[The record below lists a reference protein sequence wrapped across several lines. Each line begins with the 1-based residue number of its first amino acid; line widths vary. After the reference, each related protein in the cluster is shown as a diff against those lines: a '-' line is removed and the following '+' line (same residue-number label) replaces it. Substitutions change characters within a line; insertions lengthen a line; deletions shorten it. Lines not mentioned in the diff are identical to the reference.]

1 VREWLFGRQA
11 VHESLRAGR
20 RQPVRLLLLE
30 GTARA
35 PIIDAITAKLQAVS
49 AAQKRRIPI
58 EKCSRQYMSRV
69 LGHDEHQGVALE
81 TSGYPYT
88 DIHAMLDLAQAR
100 QEPPLLLLL
109 DLIQDI
115 HNLGSLLRTAEAV
128 GVHGVVIQERR
139 AAGVTPAT
147 VNTSSGAV
155 EHLLVAQVTNL
166 AKEIER
172 LKGADVWIAGLED
185 APGARRYTEVSM
197 NLPLAIVVGSEG
209 AGLRRL
215 VRERCDWLMSI
226 PMRGQINSLNAA
238 VAGSLALYEALR
250 QRAL

>member
-1 VREWLFGRQA
+1 MREWLFGRQA
-11 VHESLRAGR
+11 VRESLRAGR
-20 RQPVRLLLLE
+20 RQPSRLLLLE
-30 GTARA
+30 GAARA
-35 PIIDAITAKLQAVS
+35 SIIDEITAT
-49 AAQKRRIPI
+49 AQQLHVPI
-58 EKCSRQYMSRV
+58 EKCSRQIIGRV
-69 LGHDEHQGVALE
+69 LGHEEHQGVALE
-81 TSGYPYT
+81 TSGYPYA
-88 DIHAMLDLAQAR
+88 DIHTMLDLARTR

-109 DLIQDI
+109 DLVQDI

-166 AKEIER
+166 VKEIER
-172 LKGADVWIAGLED
+172 LKARDISRPDVWIAGLED
-185 APGARRYTEVSM
+185 APGARPYTEANM
-197 NLPLAIVVGSEG
+197 ILPLAIVVGNEG

>member
-1 VREWLFGRQA
+1 
-11 VHESLRAGR
+11 
-20 RQPVRLLLLE
+20 VRLLLLE
-30 GTARA
+30 GAARA
-35 PIIDAITAKLQAVS
+35 PIIDEITA
-49 AAQKRRIPI
+49 AAQQRHIPI
-58 EKCSRQYMSRV
+58 EKCSRQVIGRV
-69 LGHDEHQGVALE
+69 LGHDDHQGVALE
-81 TSGYPYT
+81 TSDYPYA
-88 DIHAMLDLAQAR
+88 DIHAMLDLAHAR

-166 AKEIER
+166 VKEIER
-172 LKGADVWIAGLED
+172 LKLREVWIAGLED
-185 APGARRYTEVSM
+185 APGARSYTETNM
-197 NLPLAIVVGSEG
+197 TLPLAIVVGSEG

-250 QRAL
+250 QRAS

>member
-1 VREWLFGRQA
+1 VREWLFGRQP
-11 VHESLRAGR
+11 VRESLRAGR
-20 RQPVRLLLLE
+20 RQPSRLLLLE
-30 GTARA
+30 GAARA
-35 PIIDAITAKLQAVS
+35 PILDEITT
-49 AAQKRRIPI
+49 AAQQYHIPI
-58 EKCSRQYMSRV
+58 EKCSRQIIERI
-69 LGHDEHQGVALE
+69 LGHEEHQGVALE
-81 TSGYPYT
+81 TSAYPYA
-88 DIHAMLDLAQAR
+88 DIYTMLDLARTR

-172 LKGADVWIAGLED
+172 LKTREVSRPDVWVAGLEN
-185 APGARRYTEVSM
+185 APGARPYTEVNM
-197 NLPLAIVVGSEG
+197 ILPLAIVVGNEG

-238 VAGSLALYEALR
+238 VAGSLALYEARR

>member
-1 VREWLFGRQA
+1 
-11 VHESLRAGR
+11 
-20 RQPVRLLLLE
+20 LLE
-30 GTARA
+30 GAVRA
-35 PIIDAITAKLQAVS
+35 PIIDEITA
-49 AAQKRRIPI
+49 AAQQRRIPI
-58 EKCSRQYMSRV
+58 EKCPRQLIGRI
-69 LGHDEHQGVALE
+69 LGHEEHQGVALE
-81 TSGYPYT
+81 TSAYPYA
-88 DIHAMLDLAQAR
+88 DIHAMLDLAHAR
-100 QEPPLLLLL
+100 QEPALLLLL

-115 HNLGSLLRTAEAV
+115 HNLGSLLRTAEAA

-166 AKEIER
+166 VKEMER
-172 LKGADVWIAGLED
+172 LKALDLWIAGLEA
-185 APGARRYTEVSM
+185 APGARPYTETNM
-197 NLPLAIVVGSEG
+197 ILPLAIVVGSEG

-215 VRERCDWLMSI
+215 VRERCDWLISI

>member
-20 RQPVRLLLLE
+20 RRPTRLLLLE
-30 GTARA
+30 SAARA
-35 PIIDAITAKLQAVS
+35 PIIDEITA
-49 AAQKRRIPI
+49 AAQQRRIPI
-58 EKCSRQYMSRV
+58 EKCSRQTIGRI
-69 LGHDEHQGVALE
+69 LGHEEHQGVALE
-81 TSGYPYT
+81 TSGYPYAEV
-88 DIHAMLDLAQAR
+88 DAMLDLAKTR
-100 QEPPLLLLL
+100 QESPLLLLL

-155 EHLLVAQVTNL
+155 EHLRVAQVTNL

-172 LKGADVWIAGLED
+172 LKAHENSRPEMWIAGLED
-185 APGARRYTEVSM
+185 APGACPYTEVNM
-197 NLPLAIVVGSEG
+197 TLPLAIVVGSEG
-209 AGLRRL
+209 TGLRRL

>member
-30 GTARA
+30 GVARA
-35 PIIDAITAKLQAVS
+35 PIIDDITA
-49 AAQKRRIPI
+49 AAQQRRIPI
-58 EKCSRQYMSRV
+58 EKCSRQVLDRI
-69 LGHDEHQGVALE
+69 LGHEEHQGVALE
-81 TSGYPYT
+81 TSAYPYA
-88 DIHAMLDLAQAR
+88 DIPAMLNLAQAR
-100 QEPPLLLLL
+100 REPPLLLLL

-128 GVHGVVIQERR
+128 GAHGVVIQERR

-166 AKEIER
+166 VKEIER
-172 LKGADVWIAGLED
+172 LKTAELWIAGLED
-185 APGARRYTEVSM
+185 APGARPYTTTNM
-197 NLPLAIVVGSEG
+197 ILPLAIVVGSEG

-226 PMRGQINSLNAA
+226 PMRGRINSLNAA

-250 QRAL
+250 QRSS

>member
-11 VHESLRAGR
+11 VRESLRAGR
-20 RQPVRLLLLE
+20 RQPSRLLLLE
-30 GTARA
+30 GAARA
-35 PIIDAITAKLQAVS
+35 PIIDEITA
-49 AAQKRRIPI
+49 AAQQGHIPI
-58 EKCSRQYMSRV
+58 EKCSRQIIGRV
-69 LGHDEHQGVALE
+69 VGHEEHQGVALE
-81 TSGYPYT
+81 TSAYPYA
-88 DIHAMLDLAQAR
+88 DIYAMLDLARTR

-115 HNLGSLLRTAEAV
+115 HNLGSLLRTAEAA

-166 AKEIER
+166 VKEIER
-172 LKGADVWIAGLED
+172 LKAREVSRSDVWIAGLED
-185 APGARRYTEVSM
+185 APGARPYTKVNM
-197 NLPLAIVVGSEG
+197 ILPLAIVVGNEG

>member
-1 VREWLFGRQA
+1 MREWLFGRQA

-20 RQPVRLLLLE
+20 RQPVRVLVLE
-30 GTARA
+30 GAVRA
-35 PIIDAITAKLQAVS
+35 PIIDDIAA
-49 AAQKRRIPI
+49 AAQQCRIPI
-58 EKCSRQYMSRV
+58 EKCSRQLLDRI
-69 LGHDEHQGVALE
+69 LGHEEHQGVALE
-81 TSGYPYT
+81 TSTYPYA
-88 DIHAMLDLAQAR
+88 DIHAMLDLARTR

-166 AKEIER
+166 VKEIER
-172 LKGADVWIAGLED
+172 LKTADLWIAGLED
-185 APGARRYTEVSM
+185 APGARPYTETNM
-197 NLPLAIVVGSEG
+197 ILPLAIVVGSEG

-226 PMRGQINSLNAA
+226 PMRGRINSLNAA

>member
-1 VREWLFGRQA
+1 MREWLFGRQA
-11 VHESLRAGR
+11 VRESLRAGR
-20 RQPVRLLLLE
+20 RQPARLLLLE
-30 GTARA
+30 GAARA
-35 PIIDAITAKLQAVS
+35 PIIDEITA
-49 AAQKRRIPI
+49 AAQKRHIPI
-58 EKCSRQYMSRV
+58 EKCSRQIIGRV
-69 LGHDEHQGVALE
+69 LGHEEHQGVALE
-81 TSGYPYT
+81 TSAYPYA
-88 DIHAMLDLAQAR
+88 DVYAMLDLARTR

-115 HNLGSLLRTAEAV
+115 HNLGSLLRTAEAA

-166 AKEIER
+166 VKEIER
-172 LKGADVWIAGLED
+172 LKAADVWVAGLED
-185 APGARRYTEVSM
+185 APGARPYTEVDM
-197 NLPLAIVVGSEG
+197 ILPLAIVVGNEG

>member
-1 VREWLFGRQA
+1 MREWLFGRQA

-20 RQPVRLLLLE
+20 RQPARLLVLE

-35 PIIDAITAKLQAVS
+35 PIIDEITA
-49 AAQKRRIPI
+49 AAQQRHIPI
-58 EKCSRQYMSRV
+58 ERCSRQILGRV
-69 LGHDEHQGVALE
+69 LGHDDHQGVALE
-81 TSGYPYT
+81 TSAYPYA

-100 QEPPLLLLL
+100 QEPVLLLLL

-139 AAGVTPAT
+139 AAGITPAT
-147 VNTSSGAV
+147 VNTSSGGV

-166 AKEIER
+166 VKEIER
-172 LKGADVWIAGLED
+172 LKAREGSRPDVWIAGLED
-185 APGARRYTEVSM
+185 APGARPYTETNMIS
-197 NLPLAIVVGSEG
+197 PLAIVVGSEG

>member
-1 VREWLFGRQA
+1 MPVREWLFGRQA

-35 PIIDAITAKLQAVS
+35 PIIDEITAT
-49 AAQKRRIPI
+49 AQQRHIPI
-58 EKCSRQYMSRV
+58 EKCSRQVIGRV
-69 LGHDEHQGVALE
+69 IGHDDHQGVVLE
-81 TSGYPYT
+81 TSGYPYA
-88 DIHAMLDLAQAR
+88 DIHIMLDLAQTR
-100 QEPPLLLLL
+100 QETPLLLLL
-109 DLIQDI
+109 DLVQDI
-115 HNLGSLLRTAEAV
+115 HNLGSLLRTSEAV

-166 AKEIER
+166 VKEIER
-172 LKGADVWIAGLED
+172 LKTADLWIAGLED
-185 APGARRYTEVSM
+185 VPDARPYTEINM
-197 NLPLAIVVGSEG
+197 ILPLAIVVGSEG

>member
-1 VREWLFGRQA
+1 MREWLFGRQA

-20 RQPVRLLLLE
+20 RQPTRLLLLE
-30 GTARA
+30 GAARA
-35 PIIDAITAKLQAVS
+35 PIIDAITA
-49 AAQKRRIPI
+49 AAQQRRIPI
-58 EKCSRQYMSRV
+58 EKCSRQLLERT
-69 LGHDEHQGVALE
+69 LGHEEHQGVALE
-81 TSGYPYT
+81 TSAYPYA
-88 DIHAMLDLAQAR
+88 DVHAILDLARAR

-128 GVHGVVIQERR
+128 GVHGVMIQERR
-139 AAGVTPAT
+139 APGVTPAT

-172 LKGADVWIAGLED
+172 LKALDVWIAGLED
-185 APGARRYTEVSM
+185 APGARSYVETNM
-197 NLPLAIVVGSEG
+197 TLPLAIVVGSEG

-215 VRERCDWLMSI
+215 VRERCDWLVSI